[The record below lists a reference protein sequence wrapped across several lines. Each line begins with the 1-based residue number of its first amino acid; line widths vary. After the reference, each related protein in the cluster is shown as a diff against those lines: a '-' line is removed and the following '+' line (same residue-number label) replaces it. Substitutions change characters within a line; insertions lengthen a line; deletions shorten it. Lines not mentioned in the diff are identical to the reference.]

1 MHSIDSWELDQMT
14 NLPAT
19 LSTLQN
25 EISVLT
31 DRLKAATEEQ
41 VADAMRSLLA
51 AGLSLPS
58 SMDPEKAPAV
68 YTYAITNVSAAGL
81 RKAVSKL
88 IRGEYEFLSKAFIP
102 TPPELAAMARAET
115 RSLSDDLARAK
126 LKLQSIAPPEPSK
139 VDEAGKA
146 RIRSLL
152 QQFRSDNENR
162 KARERGIIVHE
173 PMTPE
178 KAAHWAKI
186 QTLPDAPEITAEQQ
200 AFRRKIEMEI
210 PEHREAAE

>member
-1 MHSIDSWELDQMT
+1 MT

-19 LSTLQN
+19 LSTLRG
-25 EISVLT
+25 EISVLSE
-31 DRLKAATEEQ
+31 RLKSATEDQ

-68 YTYAITNVSAAGL
+68 YAYAVTNVSAAGL
-81 RKAVSKL
+81 KKAISKL
-88 IRGEYEFLSKAFIP
+88 IRGEYEFLNKAFIP

-115 RSLSDDLARAK
+115 RSLADDLARAK
-126 LKLQSIAPPEPSK
+126 LKLESLTPPEAPK

-152 QQFRSDNENR
+152 QQFRNDNAAR
-162 KARERGIIVHE
+162 KAQAQGVPIHE
-173 PMTPE
+173 PISPD
-178 KAAHWAKI
+178 KAGYWAKI
-186 QTLPDAPEITAEQQ
+186 QALNDAPEVSAEQQ
-200 AFRRKIEMEI
+200 AFRRKIDMDISEIEMK
-210 PEHREAAE
+210 RAAE